1 MNDNRIYEVGYLV
14 LPTLPEDKVAAAV
27 GDLKAA
33 LEKSNAV
40 VISDENPRVTRL
52 AYSIEKV
59 IDNKKN
65 KFDTAYFGWVKF
77 EAPAEAAQDLK
88 GSLDRNEKFVRFM
101 IIKTVRENTMAPKKV
116 FRPEGARRPSTK
128 DEGAEAVEMDKEAV
142 DKKIEE
148 LTTA

>member
-27 GDLKAA
+27 TSLKAA
-33 LEKSNAV
+33 LEKSNAI

-77 EAPAEAAQDLK
+77 ELNPEKLAELEKSLK
-88 GSLDRNEKFVRFM
+88 LAKELLRFL
-101 IIKTVRENTMAPKKV
+101 IIKTVRENIV
-116 FRPEGARRPSTK
+116 VGRRPAAPTWTKKEEKAESTPPLTPASAL
-128 DEGAEAVEMDKEAV
+128 EL

-148 LTTA
+148 LAI